1 MNTTKLRRYEELL
14 GVKMRL
20 DKFFSMYL
28 DKYGDKMDSDKVD
41 TPVWKLYKV
50 KLKEYDEVSSEIK
63 ELEYWLSKTEEKVN
77 KKQLEHVLTVRE
89 EALTV
94 EQEKLQKEQGVNA
107 DEKPVI
113 DVKSLVESGLKKQEE
128 AGATLEHYDE
138 SKTGFT
144 VVFKDG
150 TRKGFRYN
158 TGEEVVDVLKS
169 VDEMDD

>member
-94 EQEKLQKEQGVNA
+94 EQEKLQKVNA
-107 DEKPVI
+107 DKKPVI

-128 AGATLEHYDE
+128 AGAKLQHLHDDG
-138 SKTGFT
+138 SGFV

>member
-94 EQEKLQKEQGVNA
+94 EQEKLQKVNA
-107 DEKPVI
+107 DKKPVI

-128 AGATLEHYDE
+128 AGAKLEHYDQDGA
-138 SKTGFT
+138 GFV

>member
-1 MNTTKLRRYEELL
+1 
-14 GVKMRL
+14 
-20 DKFFSMYL
+20 MYL

-94 EQEKLQKEQGVNA
+94 EQEKLQKVNA
-107 DEKPVI
+107 DKKPVI

-128 AGATLEHYDE
+128 AGAKLQHLHDDG
-138 SKTGFT
+138 SGFV